1 MIKLIIYLIVAYT
14 SEKFFYKLIRKM
26 DKKER
31 KYLQQWEDEYIDNE
45 IEKIKENK
53 LPYKTTK
60 RKKVDPENA

>member
-60 RKKVDPENA
+60 RKKPDSENA